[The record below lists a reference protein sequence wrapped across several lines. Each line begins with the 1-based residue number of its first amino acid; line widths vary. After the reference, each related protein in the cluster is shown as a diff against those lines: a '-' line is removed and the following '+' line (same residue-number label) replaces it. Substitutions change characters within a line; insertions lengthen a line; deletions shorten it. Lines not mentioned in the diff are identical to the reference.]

1 MVKNAE
7 EETESAS
14 HVTTLH
20 VSHWRLSSEIIRAG
34 LPGDLKHL
42 EDLSQAEELQQEE
55 QLQLGGLLPPGE
67 LLPLGG
73 QQQGEQQ
80 QEGQLEEPPGEPL
93 QQRGQ
98 HGDLLVQRT
107 AV

>member
-42 EDLSQAEELQQEE
+42 EDLSQAEELPQEE
-55 QLQLGGLLPPGE
+55 QLPQGGLLPPGE

-73 QQQGEQQ
+73 QRQGEQ